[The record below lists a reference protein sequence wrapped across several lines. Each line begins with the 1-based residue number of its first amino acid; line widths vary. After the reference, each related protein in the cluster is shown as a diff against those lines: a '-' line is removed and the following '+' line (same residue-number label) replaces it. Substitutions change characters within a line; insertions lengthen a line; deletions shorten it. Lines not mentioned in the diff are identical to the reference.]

1 MAEQARC
8 ERREAEVIHVDPAPR
23 WQPHE
28 SASEFA
34 QTCHEGL
41 RLRWLTDIEV
51 VLVFFHR

>member
-8 ERREAEVIHVDPAPR
+8 ERREAEGIHVDPAPR
-23 WQPHE
+23 WQSHE